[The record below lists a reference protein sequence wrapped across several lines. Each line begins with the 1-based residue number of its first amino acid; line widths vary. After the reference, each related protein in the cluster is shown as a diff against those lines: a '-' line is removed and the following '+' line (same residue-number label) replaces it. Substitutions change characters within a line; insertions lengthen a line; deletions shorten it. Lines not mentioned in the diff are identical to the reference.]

1 MYLWSFWLPLF
12 ITIFFLSFYF
22 LYSLVKGKDLSFIP
36 KISSLSVIALVFY
49 FSQTT
54 ANLKAFDVYN
64 CNAVEGGVMI
74 NTVFLLSFV
83 IFLVTLIFGVKEIK
97 KIGKTNFVERKKA
110 IFATIG
116 VLCFLFMFSAATYY
130 ASIANMFGSEPEIFN
145 FEQYGY
151 FGMTIFIAF
160 LTYIIVQYKAFN
172 IKLVAA
178 QALVASLIIL
188 IGSQFFFIKSA
199 INQILN
205 GITLALSLGFGYL
218 LVKSVKREIQ
228 AKEQVEKLAND
239 LDKKNVR
246 LQELDKQKSEF
257 VSFATHQLRSP
268 LTSMKGYASLMLE
281 GEMGP
286 VPEMVKGGI
295 QTILTSTKTLINLVE
310 DYLNIS
316 RMELGTMK
324 YSLTEID
331 FKSLLEEVVREQKT
345 NIEAKGLTFNV
356 DFDANQTYKVK
367 ADLDKFK
374 QVLMNTIDN
383 SVKYTP
389 TGSLS
394 ISLFKKDGKVIFKV
408 SDTGVGI
415 NPAVMVKLFKK
426 FSRAENAHEVN
437 IHGTGLGLFIA
448 REIMNAHKG
457 RIWAESAG
465 EGKGS
470 QFYVELPEVK

>member
-1 MYLWSFWLPLF
+1 
-12 ITIFFLSFYF
+12 
-22 LYSLVKGKDLSFIP
+22 
-36 KISSLSVIALVFY
+36 
-49 FSQTT
+49 
-54 ANLKAFDVYN
+54 
-64 CNAVEGGVMI
+64 
-74 NTVFLLSFV
+74 
-83 IFLVTLIFGVKEIK
+83 
-97 KIGKTNFVERKKA
+97 
-110 IFATIG
+110 
-116 VLCFLFMFSAATYY
+116 
-130 ASIANMFGSEPEIFN
+130 
-145 FEQYGY
+145 
-151 FGMTIFIAF
+151 
-160 LTYIIVQYKAFN
+160 
-172 IKLVAA
+172 
-178 QALVASLIIL
+178 
-188 IGSQFFFIKSA
+188 
-199 INQILN
+199 
-205 GITLALSLGFGYL
+205 
-218 LVKSVKREIQ
+218 
-228 AKEQVEKLAND
+228 
-239 LDKKNVR
+239 
-246 LQELDKQKSEF
+246 
-257 VSFATHQLRSP
+257 
-268 LTSMKGYASLMLE
+268 MKGYASLMLE

-470 QFYVELPEVK
+470 QFYVELPEVR

>member
-1 MYLWSFWLPLF
+1 
-12 ITIFFLSFYF
+12 
-22 LYSLVKGKDLSFIP
+22 
-36 KISSLSVIALVFY
+36 
-49 FSQTT
+49 
-54 ANLKAFDVYN
+54 
-64 CNAVEGGVMI
+64 
-74 NTVFLLSFV
+74 
-83 IFLVTLIFGVKEIK
+83 
-97 KIGKTNFVERKKA
+97 
-110 IFATIG
+110 
-116 VLCFLFMFSAATYY
+116 
-130 ASIANMFGSEPEIFN
+130 
-145 FEQYGY
+145 
-151 FGMTIFIAF
+151 MTIFIAF